1 MHRHH
6 WGRARFG
13 RDDLGMGG
21 HGREF
26 GHGHRGWGRESMG
39 GGRRGRVFDQGDLR
53 LVILQLIAERPSHGY
68 ELIKAIEERLGG
80 AYTPSPGVVYPSLTL
95 LEEMGYATVDAAEG
109 GRKLYTIT
117 DSGREVLEDNRATIE
132 AIRVRMS
139 ETRARGGDVPPQ
151 VLRAMENLKTA
162 VRLKLSQ
169 GATTADQACSLA
181 EAIDAAALAVER
193 V

>member
-80 AYTPSPGVVYPSLTL
+80 AYTPSPGVVYPTLTL